1 MASTVYERENCS
13 AVQWKRNCSNYSFFS
28 FLSRQVRISLT
39 FQLLFKNVIFHAE
52 WNAGGRPAVAAAGR
66 SGRLNY

>member
-13 AVQWKRNCSNYSFFS
+13 TAYNESEIAAITVFS
-28 FLSRQVRISLT
+28 ISRQVRISLT

-66 SGRLNY
+66 INY